1 MRVEINMKLPS
12 LNEYVRANRTVSGGY
27 YAGAK
32 MKNEVE
38 EGIIY
43 YLARLPKITKPV
55 FIRFTWIEKNRKRD
69 FDNVSFGKKFI
80 LDALQKA
87 GKLVNDNWKWIRGF
101 SDSFEIGPEY
111 KVILDIEEVGDERD
125 QVGKDNH

>member
-12 LNEYVRANRTVSGGY
+12 LNEYVRANRTVSRGY

-38 EGIIY
+38 EGIMY
-43 YLARLPKITKPV
+43 SLARLPKITKPV

-69 FDNVSFGKKFI
+69 KDNIAFGKKFI
-80 LDALQKA
+80 LDAMQKS
-87 GKLVNDNWKWIRGF
+87 GKLDNDNWKWIRGF
-101 SDSFEIGPEY
+101 SDSFELGDDY
-111 KVILDIEEVGDERD
+111 KVILEIEEVGDVRE
-125 QVGKDNH
+125 

>member
-32 MKNEVE
+32 MKKEVE

-43 YLARLPKITKPV
+43 SLARLPKITKPV
-55 FIRFTWIEKNRKRD
+55 FIHFTWVEKNRKRD

-80 LDALQKA
+80 LDAMQKA

-101 SDSFEIGPEY
+101 TDSFELGDDY
-111 KVILDIEEVGDERD
+111 KVILDIEEV
-125 QVGKDNH
+125 

>member
-43 YLARLPKITKPV
+43 SLARLPKITKPV

-69 FDNVSFGKKFI
+69 KDNISFGKKFI
-80 LDALQKA
+80 LDAMQKS
-87 GKLVNDNWKWIRGF
+87 GKLDNDNWKWIRGF
-101 SDSFEIGPEY
+101 SDSFELGDDY
-111 KVILDIEEVGDERD
+111 KVILEIEEVENG
-125 QVGKDNH
+125 

>member
-43 YLARLPKITKPV
+43 SLARLPKITKPV

-69 FDNVSFGKKFI
+69 KDNIAFGKKFI
-80 LDALQKA
+80 LDAMQKS
-87 GKLVNDNWKWIRGF
+87 GKLDNDNWKWIRGF
-101 SDSFEIGPEY
+101 SDSFELGDDY
-111 KVILDIEEVGDERD
+111 KVILDIEEVEDGRE
-125 QVGKDNH
+125 

>member
-12 LNEYVRANRTVSGGY
+12 LNEYVRANRTVSRGY

-43 YLARLPKITKPV
+43 SLARLPKITKPV

-69 FDNVSFGKKFI
+69 KDNIAFGKKFI
-80 LDALQKA
+80 LDAMQKS
-87 GKLVNDNWKWIRGF
+87 GKLDNDNWKWIRGF
-101 SDSFEIGPEY
+101 SDSFELGDDY
-111 KVILDIEEVGDERD
+111 KVILEIEEVENGRKE
-125 QVGKDNH
+125 VEIL

>member
-43 YLARLPKITKPV
+43 SLSRLPKITKPV
-55 FIRFTWIEKNRKRD
+55 FIHFTWIEKNRKRD
-69 FDNVSFGKKFI
+69 KDNIGFGKKFI
-80 LDALQKA
+80 LDALQKS
-87 GKLVNDNWKWIRGF
+87 GKLENDNWKWIRGF
-101 SDSFEIGPEY
+101 SDSFELGDDY
-111 KVILDIEEVGDERD
+111 KVILDIEEDED
-125 QVGKDNH
+125 G

>member
-1 MRVEINMKLPS
+1 MRIEINMKLPS

-43 YLARLPKITKPV
+43 SLARLPKITKPV

-69 FDNVSFGKKFI
+69 KDNIAFGKKFI
-80 LDALQKA
+80 LDAMQKS
-87 GKLVNDNWKWIRGF
+87 GKLDNDNWRWIRGF
-101 SDSFEIGPEY
+101 TDRFEIGPEY
-111 KVILDIEEVGDERD
+111 KVILEIEEVGDE
-125 QVGKDNH
+125 